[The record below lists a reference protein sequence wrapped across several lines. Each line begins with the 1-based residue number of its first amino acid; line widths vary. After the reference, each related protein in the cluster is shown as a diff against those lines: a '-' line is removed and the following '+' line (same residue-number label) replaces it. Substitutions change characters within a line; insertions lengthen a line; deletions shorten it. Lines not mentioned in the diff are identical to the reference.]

1 MIQLINSIV
10 PFDMLVDV
18 DMGVIKYV
26 QVSSQG
32 NNLYYPGIMEMIDSE
47 FTPILESICVHRKFS
62 NPLSGI
68 IEQSKLLTCEPD
80 KLLDSFFSSKEIK
93 ELILKMSTNTAIF
106 DIVSKSLFIQNALRF
121 TVLCKDELEKE
132 ELLRRLR
139 KIYNTQIIPLP
150 ILVDEKKNV
159 CVDDYGNFYIKSVY
173 DIDEYQGT
181 IEGKN
186 IIIGNYTFNKE
197 YNVEREE
204 YDELP
209 ILDIIDKYTECNKI
223 QFIDI
228 YPVSIEDEAV
238 G

>member
-1 MIQLINSIV
+1 
-10 PFDMLVDV
+10 MLC
-18 DMGVIKYV
+18 
-26 QVSSQG
+26 
-32 NNLYYPGIMEMIDSE
+32 N
-47 FTPILESICVHRKFS
+47 
-62 NPLSGI
+62 
-68 IEQSKLLTCEPD
+68 
-80 KLLDSFFSSKEIK
+80 
-93 ELILKMSTNTAIF
+93 
-106 DIVSKSLFIQNALRF
+106 
-121 TVLCKDELEKE
+121 DELEKE

-139 KIYNTQIIPLP
+139 KIYNTQIIPLS

-159 CVDDYGNFYIKSVY
+159 CVYDYGNFYIKSVY

-197 YNVEREE
+197 YNVEKEE

-209 ILDIIDKYTECNKI
+209 LLDIIDKYTECNKI